1 MTNWAKSFFILFIIG
16 LLIYRCFEI
25 GKVAMHI
32 ISSVKNLLNDKKYEE
47 EGIYW
52 QVMQRIEYIFS
63 IFMDVKHIY
72 K

>member
-1 MTNWAKSFFILFIIG
+1 
-16 LLIYRCFEI
+16 
-25 GKVAMHI
+25 MHI

-52 QVMQRIEYIFS
+52 QAMQRIEYIFS